1 MRKLYSILFYL
12 AVPFI
17 LLRLLF
23 KSLKFPEYRQRIN
36 ERFSFGR
43 LSHLKPVD
51 VWIHAVS
58 LGEVVAATPLI
69 DRLLAKKFRVL
80 ITTMTPSGSAQVIR
94 RFGSNVLHQY
104 IPYDIPWCLNRFLNK
119 IKPRICITLET
130 ELWPNLIYQV
140 SSRKIPLFL
149 ANARLSDKAFKSYI
163 KVRFLFKPLLNKFTA
178 ILAQSDEDARRYI
191 ALGCSPNLVEMIGN
205 IKFDLN
211 IEVNENKDCIA
222 IKEKIGV
229 SRTVLIAASTHEG
242 EEKQLLSILD
252 KLKKSIPNIVLF
264 LVPRHSQRFQAVYDL
279 CLANN
284 YKTGLRS
291 KLDSIND
298 NVDIVII
305 DSLGELFN
313 FYQVSDYA
321 FVGGSLVPIGG
332 HNVLEPMALKVPV
345 FCGPYMNNS
354 AAICRDLVAAEALVM
369 VENVDELSSKIIE
382 IYNNP
387 EQRQQQTLKGYL
399 FIDANKGVVTK
410 SIKKFEEVLAH

>member
-1 MRKLYSILFYL
+1 M
-12 AVPFI
+12 
-17 LLRLLF
+17 
-23 KSLKFPEYRQRIN
+23 
-36 ERFSFGR
+36 
-43 LSHLKPVD
+43 
-51 VWIHAVS
+51 
-58 LGEVVAATPLI
+58 
-69 DRLLAKKFRVL
+69 
-80 ITTMTPSGSAQVIR
+80 
-94 RFGSNVLHQY
+94 
-104 IPYDIPWCLNRFLNK
+104 
-119 IKPRICITLET
+119 
-130 ELWPNLIYQV
+130 
-140 SSRKIPLFL
+140 
-149 ANARLSDKAFKSYI
+149 NARLSDKAFKSYI

-211 IEVNENKDCIA
+211 IEVNENKDCVA
-222 IKEKIGV
+222 IKEKIGT

-252 KLKKSIPNIVLF
+252 KLKKAIPKIVLF
-264 LVPRHSQRFQAVYDL
+264 LVPRHSQRFQSVYDL

-291 KLDSIND
+291 KLDTIND

-332 HNVLEPMALKVPV
+332 HNVLEPIALKVPV

-354 AAICRDLVAAEALVM
+354 AAICRDLVAAKALGM

-382 IYNNP
+382 MYNNP
-387 EQRQQQTLKGYL
+387 GQRQQQTLNGYL